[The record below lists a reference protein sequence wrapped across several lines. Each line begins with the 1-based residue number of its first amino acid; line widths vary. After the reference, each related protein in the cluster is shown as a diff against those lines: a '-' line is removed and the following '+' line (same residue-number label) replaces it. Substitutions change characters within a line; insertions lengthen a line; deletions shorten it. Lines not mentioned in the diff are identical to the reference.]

1 MTVIRKLLWLIG
13 FFALLAV
20 KFELYKSLGQE
31 NIDLFKWFEVGTSF
45 ILGIYVSLILI
56 KTWSLRVNY
65 GLFWFVALPITIVAF
80 LSPFAFTSSLPS
92 FLMSSEL
99 VTWLFRT
106 SLYNPVLLGFL
117 SGILLP
123 FSLFSGAITL
133 KKQQG

>member
-31 NIDLFKWFEVGTSF
+31 NIDLFKWVEVGTSF

-80 LSPFAFTSSLPS
+80 LSHSPS
-92 FLMSSEL
+92 QVHYRHF
-99 VTWLFRT
+99 
-106 SLYNPVLLGFL
+106 
-117 SGILLP
+117 
-123 FSLFSGAITL
+123 
-133 KKQQG
+133 